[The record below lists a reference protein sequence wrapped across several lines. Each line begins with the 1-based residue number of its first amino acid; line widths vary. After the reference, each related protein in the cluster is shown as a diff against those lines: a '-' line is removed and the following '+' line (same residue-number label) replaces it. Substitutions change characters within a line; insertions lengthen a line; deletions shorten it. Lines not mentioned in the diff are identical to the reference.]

1 MNFIKKSIVFFFFLL
16 VSCSES
22 NLTKNNGVVVT
33 RHHLATDIGAKIL
46 KDGGNAFD
54 SSIAVGFA
62 LAVVNPSAGNL

>member
-1 MNFIKKSIVFFFFLL
+1 MNFIKKSIVLFFFLL
-16 VSCSES
+16 ISCSES

-54 SSIAVGFA
+54 SSIAVAFA
-62 LAVVNPSAGNL
+62 LAVVNPFRW